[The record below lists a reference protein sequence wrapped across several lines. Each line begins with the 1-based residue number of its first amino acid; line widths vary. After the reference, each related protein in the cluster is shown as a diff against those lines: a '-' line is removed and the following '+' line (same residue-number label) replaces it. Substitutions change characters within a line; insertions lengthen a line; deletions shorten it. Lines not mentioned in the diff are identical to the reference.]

1 MKRQEILAGI
11 LVLFMMGV
19 TQVEAQERADSAART
34 AASDTL
40 ANLAEPDTTSE
51 PSDSMAATAAGD
63 TLADLARLDTTLAA
77 RIRDLEVLLSDTTRF
92 LAPRRLALVDSFR
105 MDSARVRKR
114 TTGTSFIVLSL
125 IKSIAGAIP
134 EDEFFDL
141 RLRFMP
147 SNKKLPLFSLG
158 SIDVSLSTRRDTLDN
173 SNRGKLL
180 TDASYA
186 LLVPLEKRKVDWIEM
201 DRLPF
206 AGAVFKVFNTRSF
219 LGFQAGAMEM
229 TGSRLEGS
237 SVTFSLLRDLYPR
250 GEVDTTLAKTEAR
263 TNVLVEFFLRVPGAQ
278 FLDRLRVRGGVLL
291 PFSATAKPE
300 TRIVLSVPIVD
311 LERF

>member
-1 MKRQEILAGI
+1 MT
-11 LVLFMMGV
+11 F
-19 TQVEAQERADSAART
+19 
-34 AASDTL
+34 
-40 ANLAEPDTTSE
+40 
-51 PSDSMAATAAGD
+51 
-63 TLADLARLDTTLAA
+63 
-77 RIRDLEVLLSDTTRF
+77 
-92 LAPRRLALVDSFR
+92 
-105 MDSARVRKR
+105 
-114 TTGTSFIVLSL
+114 
-125 IKSIAGAIP
+125 
-134 EDEFFDL
+134 

-278 FLDRLRVRGGVLL
+278 FLDRLRVRGRPTAIQRHRQTGNPDCTVRTDRRSGALL
-291 PFSATAKPE
+291 AKYQAELARASGRRDVRSSSPAGERWHGRAGGAIGLTAGP
-300 TRIVLSVPIVD
+300 
-311 LERF
+311 